1 MLSLSAHKFH
11 GPKGIGALYIRK
23 GVKID
28 PLIHGGAQERGHRAG
43 TAEEIEE
50 FAKAFRIHF
59 VDGKENVGDFSGFHV
74 GFHGSVMGFLRDV
87 IQGLALEVI
96 EPIQVVFIV
105 RHGDVEFRLF
115 DLQNGFKENRASFLD
130 KLT

>member
-1 MLSLSAHKFH
+1 MEHVLFVDFH
-11 GPKGIGALYIRK
+11 PWLIE
-23 GVKID
+23 GVHAIKV
-28 PLIHGGAQERGHRAG
+28 GGHRTG

-59 VDGKENVGDFSGFHV
+59 VDGKENIGNFSGFHV

-115 DLQNGFKENRASFLD
+115 DLQNGFEENRASFLD
-130 KLT
+130 ELA